1 MDFFQ
6 QQESARKRTKLLVM
20 YYILAVIFIIAGVYA
35 VTIITVLYFRGTGD
49 GTFVW
54 GHEVLWDPWVLLWTT
69 AAVGGLIGGG
79 TVYKIAS
86 LKGGGRAVVRM
97 MGGEPISSESEDMD
111 ERQLLNVVEEMAI
124 ASGVPVPP
132 VYVIEDKAIN
142 AFAAGFTPSDAV
154 IGVTRRCVDELDRDE
169 LQGVIAHEF
178 SHILYGDMRLNLRL
192 IGVLFGILLVSVTGR
207 LILHA
212 SFYGRGR
219 RSRSRG
225 RISAGRGQLAIL
237 LLGVSLLIIGSIG
250 VFFGRLIK

>member
-86 LKGGGRAVVRM
+86 L
-97 MGGEPISSESEDMD
+97 
-111 ERQLLNVVEEMAI
+111 
-124 ASGVPVPP
+124 
-132 VYVIEDKAIN
+132 
-142 AFAAGFTPSDAV
+142 
-154 IGVTRRCVDELDRDE
+154 
-169 LQGVIAHEF
+169 
-178 SHILYGDMRLNLRL
+178 
-192 IGVLFGILLVSVTGR
+192 
-207 LILHA
+207 
-212 SFYGRGR
+212 
-219 RSRSRG
+219 
-225 RISAGRGQLAIL
+225 
-237 LLGVSLLIIGSIG
+237 
-250 VFFGRLIK
+250 